1 MKTNKISKKK
11 IVFLMFGFFIIFLY
25 YCKNNKE
32 EYTDTPV
39 SGKINIAV
47 DETFQ
52 PIADSEVKVFEG
64 LYTYASI
71 NVNYTTEKQ
80 AFDYLLKD
88 SVRFIIASRKLNDV
102 ENKYFKEK
110 KFFPKETK
118 IAVDAIALIVNSENT
133 DSLIT
138 LDELKDILTGKIS
151 NWKQLSTSS
160 KSQDIVLVFDNQSSS
175 TVRVVSD
182 SVCKGLKLSSKI
194 TALEKN
200 KDVVDYVSNNRNA
213 IGIIGV
219 SWVSNHSDSSC
230 LSFLDKVKVMAI
242 SSEKKADK
250 DNSYKPFQYYL
261 SNGQYPLVRN
271 IYIINSEPRVGLAS
285 GFASFI
291 ASDKGQRVILKSGI
305 LPATRPVNIVK
316 TRNDL

>member
-1 MKTNKISKKK
+1 MKTNKVSNKKV
-11 IVFLMFGFFIIFLY
+11 VFLILGLLLTVLY
-25 YCKNNKE
+25 CCNNTKE

-52 PIADSEVKVFEG
+52 PIADSEIKVFEG
-64 LYTYASI
+64 LYSYAAI

-80 AFDYLLKD
+80 AFDLLIKD
-88 SVRFIIASRKLNDV
+88 SVRFIIVSRKLNEG
-102 ENKYFKEK
+102 ENKIFKEK

-118 IAVDAIALIVNSENT
+118 IAVDAIALIVNTENT

-138 LDELKDILTGKIS
+138 IDELKDILTGKIS
-151 NWKQLSTSS
+151 NWKQLSAST
-160 KSQDIVLVFDNQSSS
+160 KLNDIVLVFDNQSSS
-175 TVRVVSD
+175 TVRVVTD

-200 KDVVDYVSNNRNA
+200 KEVVDYVSNNRNA

-219 SWVSNHSDSSC
+219 SWVSNHNDSTC

-242 SSEKKADK
+242 STEKKANK

-305 LPATRPVNIVK
+305 LPATRPVYTVK
-316 TRNDL
+316 TRTDF